1 MFLLNWCK
9 NLRAH
14 FGMYRKRAGVWT
26 PGSPLR
32 CAPALEEIQQS
43 LWFFSSSKV
52 SIWTS
57 SYGRVCQFCLFSNQ
71 NAGFL
76 DHQNL
81 SIKPLI
87 SLRENCPDTEF
98 FWSVFSRIQ
107 IVNLRIQSKYGPE
120 KTPQGYDQKR
130 KLFRTNGFVLA
141 HLSAKKSLHWITNG
155 KGFSTLVS
163 HDFNMTSFSPCCHDW
178 LACIYF
184 CACICLLS
192 PIFCLVCCCLFVE
205 QLLPF
210 HWDIG
215 DIV

>member
-57 SYGRVCQFCLFSNQ
+57 SYGRVCQFCLFSSQ

-98 FWSVFSRIQ
+98 FLVGIFPYSDSKSSYSIQ
-107 IVNLRIQSKYGPE
+107 IRTGKNSTRLRSK
-120 KTPQGYDQKR
+120 TQ
-130 KLFRTNGFVLA
+130 T
-141 HLSAKKSLHWITNG
+141 
-155 KGFSTLVS
+155 FS
-163 HDFNMTSFSPCCHDW
+163 
-178 LACIYF
+178 Y
-184 CACICLLS
+184 
-192 PIFCLVCCCLFVE
+192 
-205 QLLPF
+205 
-210 HWDIG
+210 
-215 DIV
+215 